1 MFTSGGQAARSKNC
15 RRQGSASQI
24 GIDAQF
30 DRKSVFIVQSRLVGK
45 GARLARRA
53 HATLVNAGKDA
64 WARFA
69 LPTLRKK
76 PQRSS
81 NTSAWMEK
89 FAPASV
95 HVATGTHPDPRA
107 KAVKYSSGYL

>member
-30 DRKSVFIVQSRLVGK
+30 DWKSVFIVQSRLVGK

-69 LPTLRKK
+69 LPTLRKGLSGPRTPAHGWK
-76 PQRSS
+76 NLRRRRSIRRGES
-81 NTSAWMEK
+81 IPIR
-89 FAPASV
+89 AP
-95 HVATGTHPDPRA
+95 
-107 KAVKYSSGYL
+107 